1 MFGMNLRCGHQNC
14 SKQQAASRPYYTTVI
29 IEKQTIISGIGY
41 DEAVKKWYQQEVAK
55 FFWILLVVG
64 SMLYTITI
72 LDDM

>member
-41 DEAVKKWYQQEVAK
+41 DEAVKKWYSVV
-55 FFWILLVVG
+55 LVG
-64 SMLYTITI
+64 SG
-72 LDDM
+72 